1 MKYAQVLEVYLND
14 DAEFG
19 PYSIQA
25 LLKESFRST
34 KIKAIPLNIN
44 QKYIPVVG
52 EYVCVQK
59 APSDRMSTFGYGQT
73 VFYYSNP
80 VSLQGNVNSNIL
92 LNASTLK
99 GNNVGLDYAI
109 TALGIPNPSIGK
121 SADNKNKEFIEVS
134 SLSQLQPYSGDVI
147 HEGRFGQSIRFGYTP
162 QNAQSSISPSWTSND
177 SEAPITILRN
187 GAGNSSGYNKFVI
200 EDVNEDSTS
209 IWMTSKQKVSL
220 KPSNGFSLGVLPVG
234 QYSNPQLILNS
245 DRVVINSKSDS
256 VLISGGKSVNVS
268 TSNWKADMD
277 TMFNQIEA
285 LKNQIQAINNALIP
299 LASGLTAIPGGQPI
313 GLPLTNATSRITAE
327 LVKITTQ
334 LQLMKQ

>member
-52 EYVCVQK
+52 EYVCIQK
-59 APSDRMSTFGYGQT
+59 APSDRISTFGYGQT
-73 VFYYSNP
+73 IFYYSNP
-80 VSLQGNVNSNIL
+80 VSLQGNVNNNIL
-92 LNASTLK
+92 LNASTLR
-99 GNNVGLDYAI
+99 GNNTGLDYSI
-109 TALGIPNPSIGK
+109 TSLGIPNPSIGK
-121 SADNKNKEFIEVS
+121 PNDKKNKEFVEVS
-134 SLSQLQPYSGDVI
+134 SLSQLQPYTGDVI

-162 QNAQSSISPSWTSND
+162 KNAESSISPSWTSTD

-220 KPSNGFSLGVLPVG
+220 KPSNGFSLGVIPIG

-256 VLISGGKSVNVS
+256 VLISGNKSVNVS
-268 TSNWKADMD
+268 TPNWKADMD
-277 TMFNQIEA
+277 IIFSQLEA
-285 LKNQIQAINNALIP
+285 ITDALVQ
-299 LASGLTAIPGGQPI
+299 LAPALTGATAGIVPIATLTAVGPQIASAAAQI
-313 GLPLTNATSRITAE
+313 
-327 LVKITTQ
+327 KTQ
-334 LQLMKQ
+334 LTLMKQ

>member
-52 EYVCVQK
+52 EYVCIQK
-59 APSDRMSTFGYGQT
+59 APSDKISTFGYGQT
-73 VFYYSNP
+73 IFYYSNP
-80 VSLQGNVNSNIL
+80 VSLQGNVNNNIL

-99 GNNVGLDYAI
+99 GNSVGLDYGI
-109 TALGIPNPSIGK
+109 TSLGIPNPSIGK
-121 SADNKNKEFIEVS
+121 PNDKKNKEFVEVS
-134 SLSQLQPYSGDVI
+134 SLSQLQPYTGDVI

-162 QNAQSSISPSWTSND
+162 QNAESSISPSWTSTD

-200 EDVNEDSTS
+200 EDVNEDDTS

-220 KPSNGFSLGVLPVG
+220 KPSNGFSLGVIPVG

-256 VLISGGKSVNVS
+256 VLISGDKSVNIS
-268 TSNWKADMD
+268 TTNWKADMD
-277 TMFNQIEA
+277 IMFNQIEQ
-285 LKNQIQAINNALIP
+285 LKNQLNALTTQVNVMAGA
-299 LASGLTAIPGGQPI
+299 LNAATAGALTPVQTQLGTI
-313 GLPLTNATSRITAE
+313 TSNLIR
-327 LVKITTQ
+327 VTTQ
-334 LQLMKQ
+334 LELMKQ

>member
-52 EYVCVQK
+52 EYVCIQK
-59 APSDRMSTFGYGQT
+59 APSDKMSTFGYGQT
-73 VFYYSNP
+73 IFYYSNP
-80 VSLQGNVNSNIL
+80 VSLQGNVNSNVL

-99 GNNVGLDYAI
+99 GNSVGLDYGI
-109 TALGIPNPSIGK
+109 TSLGIPNPSIGK
-121 SADNKNKEFIEVS
+121 STDTKNKEFVEVS
-134 SLSQLQPYSGDVI
+134 SLSQLQPYTGDVI

-162 QNAQSSISPSWTSND
+162 QNAESSISPSWTSND
-177 SEAPITILRN
+177 PKAPITILRN

-200 EDVNEDSTS
+200 EDVNEDDTS

-220 KPSNGFSLGVLPVG
+220 KPSNGFSLGVIPIG

-256 VLISGGKSVNVS
+256 VLISGNKSVNVS
-268 TSNWKADMD
+268 TPNWKADMD
-277 TMFNQIEA
+277 TIFSQLETTITELTKVAAVVNGIA
-285 LKNQIQAINNALIP
+285 P
-299 LASGLTAIPGGQPI
+299 GSVDVVGLTSA
-313 GLPLTNATSRITAE
+313 L
-327 LVKITTQ
+327 TQ

>member
-52 EYVCVQK
+52 EYVCIQK

-80 VSLQGNVNSNIL
+80 VSIQGNVNSNIL

-99 GNNVGLDYAI
+99 GNSVGLDYAT
-109 TALGIPNPSIGK
+109 TALGIPNPSIGRPTDK
-121 SADNKNKEFIEVS
+121 KNKEFIEVS
-134 SLSQLQPYSGDVI
+134 SLSQLQPYTGDVI

-162 QNAQSSISPSWTSND
+162 QNAESSISPSWTSTD
-177 SEAPITILRN
+177 SESPITILRN

-200 EDVNEDSTS
+200 EDVNEDATS

-220 KPSNGFSLGVLPVG
+220 KPSQGFSVGVLPVG

-268 TSNWKADMD
+268 TPNWKADMD
-277 TMFNQIEA
+277 TMFNQIEE
-285 LKNQIQAINNALIP
+285 LKNQLNNVTTQVNIMAGALNAVTAGALTPVQTQLGVITSN
-299 LASGLTAIPGGQPI
+299 LAG
-313 GLPLTNATSRITAE
+313 
-327 LVKITTQ
+327 VTTQ

>member
-52 EYVCVQK
+52 EYVCIQK
-59 APSDRMSTFGYGQT
+59 APSDKISTFGYGQT
-73 VFYYSNP
+73 IFYYSNP

-99 GNNVGLDYAI
+99 GNSVGLDYGI
-109 TALGIPNPSIGK
+109 TSLGIPNPSIGK
-121 SADNKNKEFIEVS
+121 SVDKKNKEFIEVS
-134 SLSQLQPYSGDVI
+134 SLSQLQPYTGDVI

-162 QNAQSSISPSWTSND
+162 QNAESSISPSWTSTD

-200 EDVNEDSTS
+200 EDVNEDASS

-256 VLISGGKSVNVS
+256 VLISGKKSVNVS
-268 TSNWKADMD
+268 TPNWKADMD
-277 TMFNQIEA
+277 VMFNQIED
-285 LKNQIQAINNALIP
+285 LKNQLNNVTTQVNIMATALNSIAGGALSP
-299 LASGLTAIPGGQPI
+299 VQGQLALVT
-313 GLPLTNATSRITAE
+313 TN

-334 LQLMKQ
+334 LELMKQ

>member
-52 EYVCVQK
+52 EYVCIQK
-59 APSDRMSTFGYGQT
+59 APSDKMSTFGYGQT
-73 VFYYSNP
+73 IFYYSNP

-99 GNNVGLDYAI
+99 GNSVGLDYAT
-109 TALGIPNPSIGK
+109 TALGIPNPSIGRPTDK
-121 SADNKNKEFIEVS
+121 KNKEFIEVS
-134 SLSQLQPYSGDVI
+134 SLSQLQPYTGDVI

-162 QNAQSSISPSWTSND
+162 QNAESSISPSWTSTD

-187 GAGNSSGYNKFVI
+187 GAGSSSGYNKFVI
-200 EDVNEDSTS
+200 EDVNEDASS

-220 KPSNGFSLGVLPVG
+220 KPSNGFSLGILPVG
-234 QYSNPQLILNS
+234 QYSNAQLILNS

-256 VLISGGKSVNVS
+256 VLISGKKSVNVS
-268 TSNWKADMD
+268 TPNWKADMD
-277 TMFNQIEA
+277 VMFTQLEEVTNSLIA
-285 LKNQIQAINNALIP
+285 LSTKMASITAVPPLTP
-299 LASGLTAIPGGQPI
+299 LAAPFVELSTK
-313 GLPLTNATSRITAE
+313 ATQI
-327 LVKITTQ
+327 KTQ
-334 LQLMKQ
+334 LTLMKQ

>member
-52 EYVCVQK
+52 EYVCIQK
-59 APSDRMSTFGYGQT
+59 APSDKISTFGYGQT
-73 VFYYSNP
+73 IFYYSNP
-80 VSLQGNVNSNIL
+80 VSLQGNVNNNIL

-99 GNNVGLDYAI
+99 GNSVGLDYGI
-109 TALGIPNPSIGK
+109 TSLGIPNPSIGK
-121 SADNKNKEFIEVS
+121 PNDKKNKEFVEVS
-134 SLSQLQPYSGDVI
+134 SLSQLQPYTGDVI

-162 QNAQSSISPSWTSND
+162 QNAESSISPSWTSTD

-200 EDVNEDSTS
+200 EDVNEDDTS

-220 KPSNGFSLGVLPVG
+220 KPSNGFSLGVIPVG

-256 VLISGGKSVNVS
+256 VLISGDKSVNIS
-268 TSNWKADMD
+268 TTNWKADMD
-277 TMFNQIEA
+277 IIFSQLEA
-285 LKNQIQAINNALIP
+285 ITDALIQLAP
-299 LASGLTAIPGGQPI
+299 QLTSAVGASAVGPVPIATLSAAGPQLASTAAQI
-313 GLPLTNATSRITAE
+313 
-327 LVKITTQ
+327 KTQ
-334 LQLMKQ
+334 LTLMKQ